1 MSRECHALLKPLVPV
16 VRLLGAMLGGDC
28 EIVLH
33 DVSRGEPFIVAIEN
47 GELTGRNLDA
57 PMTDLGRFLMTSPE
71 AEPVDFLANYPSEG
85 PGGRAMRSGVAMI
98 RDGSR
103 RLVGL
108 LCLNFDM
115 TKGFLL
121 KDLGTFLTTVSPL
134 SFGAFQSEDFRGIMG
149 ESACNLLEKA
159 RQDFGK
165 PLRYLDREERI
176 ACIRKL
182 EEQGFFKL
190 KGAVQMLKLLNN
202 AFKAA
207 KPDATKEDLL
217 KAQGAAELLGKI
229 HNTTTGYRNIGGTP
243 PGGSSVP
250 NDPNRVVTEAEMA
263 RMSPEEQERYLQGG

>member
-1 MSRECHALLKPLVPV
+1 MSRGCHPLLKPLVPV

-190 KGAVQMLKLLNN
+190 KGAVPMLTKEMGKSRYTLY
-202 AFKAA
+202 ADIRAVRAA
-207 KPDATKEDLL
+207 K
-217 KAQGAAELLGKI
+217 GK
-229 HNTTTGYRNIGGTP
+229 
-243 PGGSSVP
+243 
-250 NDPNRVVTEAEMA
+250 
-263 RMSPEEQERYLQGG
+263 

>member
-1 MSRECHALLKPLVPV
+1 MTRKCHPVLEPLIPV

-33 DVSRGEPFIVAIEN
+33 DVSGKEPCIVAIEN
-47 GELTGRNLDA
+47 GNLSGRDLDA
-57 PMTDLGRFLMTSPE
+57 PLTDLGRFLITSPE
-71 AEPVDFLANYPSEG
+71 AASVEYLANYPSEG

-103 RLVGL
+103 LVGL

-121 KDLGTFLTTVSPL
+121 KDLGTFLTAVSPL
-134 SFGAFQSEDFRGIMG
+134 TFSAFQSEHFHGLKGDPAFD
-149 ESACNLLEKA
+149 LLEKA

-165 PLRYLDREERI
+165 PLRYLDRDERV

-190 KGAVQMLKLLNN
+190 KGAVSML
-202 AFKAA
+202 
-207 KPDATKEDLL
+207 TKETGKSRYTLYADIRAVRAG
-217 KAQGAAELLGKI
+217 KGA
-229 HNTTTGYRNIGGTP
+229 
-243 PGGSSVP
+243 
-250 NDPNRVVTEAEMA
+250 
-263 RMSPEEQERYLQGG
+263 